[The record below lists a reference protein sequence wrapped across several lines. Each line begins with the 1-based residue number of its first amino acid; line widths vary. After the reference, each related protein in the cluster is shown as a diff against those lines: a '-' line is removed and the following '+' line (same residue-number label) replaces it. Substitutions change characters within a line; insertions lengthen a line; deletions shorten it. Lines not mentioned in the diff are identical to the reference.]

1 MRLVKE
7 LGSVLLKTIGRKQ
20 LSKTIYF
27 VFNFYNR
34 IHVQETKGPIFT
46 CKCVP
51 LYFLNVN
58 RQNLE
63 NMWHRNRLFTD
74 RIFFKISP
82 RGIDGAKD
90 LYKLKHL
97 SVCKSISSNAHDI
110 FVPLAPSNGKKFQTT
125 GIIWGKHANLC
136 CIMLTFFFF
145 SCEGENAE
153 KFVCIEGSHEM

>member
-63 NMWHRNRLFTD
+63 NM
-74 RIFFKISP
+74 
-82 RGIDGAKD
+82 
-90 LYKLKHL
+90 
-97 SVCKSISSNAHDI
+97 
-110 FVPLAPSNGKKFQTT
+110 
-125 GIIWGKHANLC
+125 
-136 CIMLTFFFF
+136 
-145 SCEGENAE
+145 
-153 KFVCIEGSHEM
+153 